1 MELRKLQ
8 RTHADYDP
16 AMLARY
22 HDIVAGGIQFQRNV
36 KHYLPKHDVEP
47 ASVYKRRC
55 DAAHYLGYV
64 SPIVHYFASWLFS
77 SPLTFESDPADSD
90 EFWSAF
96 KEDTTGRGVDL
107 DQFLRARFLEAV
119 TERSSYWRVQ
129 LPDPSGV
136 DIDVLADYEA
146 AGLGRATL
154 DAIDARCITNWRC
167 DDDGRWLWVLEH
179 HCDTG
184 LDDLADEY
192 PTTRESWTQWFA
204 DGTAKR
210 WEADYQREKRPI
222 EIPEVAPPY
231 NPCRAIPI
239 VQLTMPDELW
249 IVNHL
254 ASGQLEHFR
263 KSNALSWSIDRTC
276 YAMPYFFLKDRRK
289 PPDMGAGYY
298 GILGIEEKVEWPAP
312 PAAPFQTVQEYMARL
327 KDELHRVTHQMA
339 MGVENNAAAVG
350 RSGASKQADNA
361 ATEIV
366 LSAFGRVL
374 REPVEQTFDLISRAR
389 ARPGQKASIW
399 YIGGMDKY
407 KIHDSASILADAVA
421 LESMNIPSAT
431 LRRENFKRAGLAVI
445 VDADE
450 GIKETVVKEIDEG
463 VSAEEF
469 QRTPVD
475 EPDGDEIDPN
485 EPIPPGAE
493 SPDPAPPAMKKP
505 GAKQAP

>member
-1 MELRKLQ
+1 
-8 RTHADYDP
+8 
-16 AMLARY
+16 
-22 HDIVAGGIQFQRNV
+22 
-36 KHYLPKHDVEP
+36 
-47 ASVYKRRC
+47 
-55 DAAHYLGYV
+55 
-64 SPIVHYFASWLFS
+64 
-77 SPLTFESDPADSD
+77 
-90 EFWSAF
+90 
-96 KEDTTGRGVDL
+96 
-107 DQFLRARFLEAV
+107 
-119 TERSSYWRVQ
+119 
-129 LPDPSGV
+129 
-136 DIDVLADYEA
+136 
-146 AGLGRATL
+146 
-154 DAIDARCITNWRC
+154 
-167 DDDGRWLWVLEH
+167 
-179 HCDTG
+179 
-184 LDDLADEY
+184 
-192 PTTRESWTQWFA
+192 
-204 DGTAKR
+204 
-210 WEADYQREKRPI
+210 
-222 EIPEVAPPY
+222 
-231 NPCRAIPI
+231 
-239 VQLTMPDELW
+239 
-249 IVNHL
+249 
-254 ASGQLEHFR
+254 
-263 KSNALSWSIDRTC
+263 
-276 YAMPYFFLKDRRK
+276 
-289 PPDMGAGYY
+289 
-298 GILGIEEKVEWPAP
+298 
-312 PAAPFQTVQEYMARL
+312 MARL

-485 EPIPPGAE
+485 EPIPPGEE